1 MKGERRGKRKTKFS
15 KFDPAEPNP
24 IFSKYSERREQ
35 WQTENKVFKFDMA
48 ELNHSCYKY
57 NKEAESRYEIFM
69 KIPPYNP
76 IGKDYF

>member
-1 MKGERRGKRKTKFS
+1 MANENEVF
-15 KFDPAEPNP
+15 KFDKAEPNP

-57 NKEAESRYEIFM
+57 NKEAESRKRNPDM
-69 KIPPYNP
+69 KYL
-76 IGKDYF
+76 